1 MFHVSEQR
9 RRQIDTLKIFNDNVF
24 EIQENDKYG
33 IKFKASKHKMT
44 LLIELD
50 SEFPQSTPKLYV
62 TVKNKNQVIL
72 IHPYIE
78 DGFIKNAP
86 GILNYSPNSDLGR
99 ICQAVIREFE
109 KNPPQLSLVPRITS
123 VIPELNVLDTD
134 QLQLLLEDE
143 QYFCDFVEE
152 LSQMKDLNSALD
164 DLILSTEAIAIEN
177 LSKEEDLVELKSN
190 VEKLSQEFSQ
200 LGERYEQNNIKYQRK
215 SEEFSPSH
223 IKELLAIGVSTMEN
237 SLEDGVENFLSG
249 KESLPEFLDKFMEAK
264 KIIATR
270 KYKEERLS
278 YQLSQLSASDKFQ

>member
-1 MFHVSEQR
+1 M
-9 RRQIDTLKIFNDNVF
+9 LLCVF
-24 EIQENDKYG
+24 
-33 IKFKASKHKMT
+33 
-44 LLIELD
+44 
-50 SEFPQSTPKLYV
+50 V
-62 TVKNKNQVIL
+62 V
-72 IHPYIE
+72 
-78 DGFIKNAP
+78 
-86 GILNYSPNSDLGR
+86 
-99 ICQAVIREFE
+99 
-109 KNPPQLSLVPRITS
+109 
-123 VIPELNVLDTD
+123 
-134 QLQLLLEDE
+134 
-143 QYFCDFVEE
+143 
-152 LSQMKDLNSALD
+152 
-164 DLILSTEAIAIEN
+164 EN